1 MEKDKNAEI
10 NRLLKL
16 KDIHQDS
23 ADKNLKNSLAAL
35 HDEVKLKD
43 KRYGLLLEQF
53 QTFQKERIKEEKEQ
67 EVRIVTELLTKNPV
81 DPQSKILQ

>member
-1 MEKDKNAEI
+1 M
-10 NRLLKL
+10 
-16 KDIHQDS
+16 
-23 ADKNLKNSLAAL
+23 AAL

>member
-1 MEKDKNAEI
+1 
-10 NRLLKL
+10 
-16 KDIHQDS
+16 
-23 ADKNLKNSLAAL
+23 LAAL